1 VPLDSSRHP
10 NVWSD
15 EIAAWPPAQRPR
27 LRRQTTAEAVAEF
40 LRQRVF
46 DGGLRPGDRINVD
59 ALAVELGVSR
69 VPVREALIGMAR
81 DGLVVMPPHQG
92 VYVGDFDPGVLRDHF
107 EIVGMIQ
114 GMAAAHLVEATQAPI
129 IERLGEIVSR
139 LEGTSDVAEVHAL
152 GTEFHRIINH
162 EGATSRE
169 RSVLRALGRMLPTG
183 FILQIQGG
191 AQLTRKGT
199 PQIYS
204 AIQTGDPDET
214 RRACRDVQSGRA
226 ELVIARMKSTDSLTR
241 MPPIGVRIPDEKGI
255 ALVSQSLERRTP

>member
-1 VPLDSSRHP
+1 MPSNSSPRP

-15 EIAAWPPAQRPR
+15 EIPAWPPPQRPR

-92 VYVGDFDPGVLRDHF
+92 VYVGDFDADVLRDHF
-107 EIVGMIQ
+107 EILGMIQ
-114 GMAAAHLVEATQAPI
+114 GMAAAHLVEAVQGPI

-139 LEGTSDVAEVHAL
+139 LETTIDVEEVHAL

-183 FILQIQGG
+183 FILQIQDG
-191 AQLTRKGT
+191 AQLTREGT
-199 PQIYS
+199 PRIYA
-204 AIQTGDPDET
+204 AIQSGDPDET
-214 RRACRDVQSGRA
+214 RRACSDVQRGRA
-226 ELVIARMKSTDSLTR
+226 ELVIAHLRQR
-241 MPPIGVRIPDEKGI
+241 GVFAREAP
-255 ALVSQSLERRTP
+255 